1 MRLFPAAFG
10 VSILFAL
17 VPSGATNTEPIPSHP
32 FVYKVDG
39 SNHRRPLSQFLNKH
53 FRPEFTPGDLSSV
66 STNTPTTRFDDEA
79 FVSSL
84 KEYVACKDG
93 VKSTSC
99 FPGLGSLCIGKRPA
113 KLTNPSRHGS
123 DIDSDTKQTTL
134 LRRLWH
140 RFGSDRSSQSSD
152 TTLVAEDSE
161 SDGHDQLRH
170 HTQNLLGAGG
180 ATTAPWRE
188 DSDTT
193 LTVGKASPFHVCRS
207 LRAFLKRSRN
217 ANAKPAAY
225 DDVDDGEDCH
235 PTSTPAVQL
244 ADPSSSSS
252 SDTHLHDNTLLP
264 VDIPQCFTGLSP
276 CPRSKKLTAGIASD
290 VATGTRLWYPRHGDD
305 DRARQRESV
314 LSMDA
319 PSISAV
325 AGGST

>member
-1 MRLFPAAFG
+1 MRLFPATFG

-17 VPSGATNTEPIPSHP
+17 VPSGATNPKPIPSHP
-32 FVYKVDG
+32 FVYKADG
-39 SNHRRPLSQFLNKH
+39 SDHRRPLSQFLNKH
-53 FRPEFTPGDLSSV
+53 FHPEFTPGDLSSV
-66 STNTPTTRFDDEA
+66 STNTPATRFDDEA

-84 KEYVACKDG
+84 RKYVAAKDG
-93 VKSTSC
+93 AESTPC
-99 FPGLGSLCIGKRPA
+99 FPGLRSLCIGKRPA
-113 KLTNPSRHGS
+113 KLIHPSRHRS
-123 DIDSDTKQTTL
+123 DSDSDTKKTTI

-140 RFGSDRSSQSSD
+140 RLASDRSSQSSD

-170 HTQNLLGAGG
+170 HIQNPLGAGG
-180 ATTAPWRE
+180 ATTAPQRD

-193 LTVGKASPFHVCRS
+193 LMVGKANPFHACRS
-207 LRAFLKRSRN
+207 LRAFLKRNRH

-225 DDVDDGEDCH
+225 DDVDDGEGCH
-235 PTSTPAVQL
+235 PASAPAVQL
-244 ADPSSSSS
+244 ADPPSSSP
-252 SDTHLHDNTLLP
+252 SDIDLHDNTFPP
-264 VDIPQCFTGLSP
+264 VDIPQCVTGLSP

-290 VATGTRLWYPRHGDD
+290 VAAGTRLWSPRHGDD
-305 DRARQRESV
+305 GRARQRDSV